1 MHVFIL
7 LSSKQH
13 DISSSVCVGG
23 GITANVMEIFLI
35 IFVFTQYLY
44 VGL

>member
-13 DISSSVCVGG
+13 DISSSVCVWG
-23 GITANVMEIFLI
+23 GITANVIDIFLI
-35 IFVFTQYLY
+35 VFVFTQYLY
-44 VGL
+44 MGL